1 MEKVQSRTQFIFAT
15 DFKIKESGTID
26 WRPVDGQEAHVS
38 EIFKPEYKISTLA
51 KKFKEL
57 VESGDV
63 FELSS
68 LIPPSTFVEE
78 MTSDKVKIAHREA
91 YVLSQAIVLE
101 SLALLYCVENNP
113 YWRKYLFQDDILRI
127 HENINYVIEILPI
140 GTKYHNI
147 LRLLRLMDVDIMYV
161 ASRLGGHYGAVY

>member
-1 MEKVQSRTQFIFAT
+1 MEQVQSRAQFIFAT

-26 WRPVDGQEAHVS
+26 WVPAEGQEVHVS
-38 EIFKPEYKISTLA
+38 AIFKPEYKISTLA

-57 VESGDV
+57 VESGEV

-68 LIPPSTFVEE
+68 LMPPSTFVKEI
-78 MTSDKVKIAHREA
+78 TSDGMKIAQRNA

-101 SLALLYCVENNP
+101 SLALLYCVENKP
-113 YWRKYLFQDDILRI
+113 YWRRYLFQEDILRI
-127 HENINYVIEILPI
+127 HENINYVIEALPI
-140 GTKYHNI
+140 GTKYHNM